1 MHGVI
6 RALSLFDSEPLKVA
20 ELGSSDER
28 FGKTTLKGRFFFIY
42 GTTERSSNSSNQKQ
56 THRRYGHSFDLKLKN
71 EVFTYSR
78 LKSCW

>member
-28 FGKTTLKGRFFFIY
+28 FGKTTLKEHRSILLWYNRAVFQLEQSEANASPLRAFF
-42 GTTERSSNSSNQKQ
+42 
-56 THRRYGHSFDLKLKN
+56 
-71 EVFTYSR
+71 
-78 LKSCW
+78 

>member
-28 FGKTTLKGRFFFIY
+28 FGKTTLKEHRSILLYLWYNRAVFHLELSEANASPLRSFF
-42 GTTERSSNSSNQKQ
+42 
-56 THRRYGHSFDLKLKN
+56 
-71 EVFTYSR
+71 
-78 LKSCW
+78 